1 MAKDEVAVEVAKD
14 DELNELQQHLQL
26 EAFEGKYLTS
36 QEILLLQ
43 LFQSAADAASSAGAN
58 GSSSDLSVSAPS
70 GAMASPKAAGGTPLS
85 RKTSLSSMGKIAAG
99 GGTPPSATT
108 PKRQIS
114 SDRARV
120 QSFLA
125 QRSSGTGVSS
135 SNGPG
140 GSTSTGPKPAMSAVE
155 RAKLLM
161 AKKAGGARTAS
172 STAVKRTNP
181 LTDILRGG
189 SGSVVGGVHSVKRPR
204 STKSDKPGEIKIQG
218 GRTSIQLPLESF
230 LRSEDWDS
238 ATGTPLDLVL
248 PEVAFATNNTLIIH
262 ATLPPRSS
270 RCCFNVSTQTSM
282 LSGAPYPGTVLY
294 HFNPRR
300 QRGGHIIQNSNI
312 DGRWGCSQPLARF
325 PLTFGEPFTL
335 RLTVVPTGFL
345 VFIEEIFQDE
355 FKHRVPIREGENLVL
370 TVPTRDE
377 NGNPEGV
384 IVHSVWW
391 GHAEVP
397 PNLDTRRRGSN
408 GGYRGGDRGGYRG
421 GHSGRGG
428 DRFPAPHP
436 YEVYVGN
443 LPQGTSR
450 EELSFLF
457 QYLGYETVR
466 ITARGFGFVTLRS
479 AEDMNRAVE
488 DLDGKEFNGMKL
500 RVSCALPPK

>member
-1 MAKDEVAVEVAKD
+1 
-14 DELNELQQHLQL
+14 
-26 EAFEGKYLTS
+26 
-36 QEILLLQ
+36 
-43 LFQSAADAASSAGAN
+43 
-58 GSSSDLSVSAPS
+58 
-70 GAMASPKAAGGTPLS
+70 
-85 RKTSLSSMGKIAAG
+85 
-99 GGTPPSATT
+99 
-108 PKRQIS
+108 
-114 SDRARV
+114 
-120 QSFLA
+120 
-125 QRSSGTGVSS
+125 
-135 SNGPG
+135 
-140 GSTSTGPKPAMSAVE
+140 
-155 RAKLLM
+155 
-161 AKKAGGARTAS
+161 
-172 STAVKRTNP
+172 
-181 LTDILRGG
+181 
-189 SGSVVGGVHSVKRPR
+189 
-204 STKSDKPGEIKIQG
+204 
-218 GRTSIQLPLESF
+218 
-230 LRSEDWDS
+230 
-238 ATGTPLDLVL
+238 
-248 PEVAFATNNTLIIH
+248 
-262 ATLPPRSS
+262 
-270 RCCFNVSTQTSM
+270 M

-312 DGRWGCSQPLARF
+312 DGRWGCSQPLPRF

-384 IVHSVWW
+384 VVHNVWW

-408 GGYRGGDRGGYRG
+408 GGYRPRGFDGDRGGYRG
-421 GHSGRGG
+421 GNGGRGG
-428 DRFPAPHP
+428 FHPAPHP